1 MTKCRILLLLLLV
14 ALCSPPLSKAEES
27 EARARRIINSLGCK
41 ACHSF
46 EFSGSTLAP
55 AFDQIGN
62 RFSVKQLKEQL
73 RRHNDRTSQPF
84 MPDYSTIPDA
94 DMNDIVQFLATL
106 K

>member
-1 MTKCRILLLLLLV
+1 MTTCRILLLLLLV
-14 ALCSPPLSKAEES
+14 TLSAPPLSKAEES

-41 ACHSF
+41 ACHSL
-46 EFSGSTLAP
+46 EGSGSTLAT

-62 RFSVKQLKEQL
+62 RLSMEQL
-73 RRHNDRTSQPF
+73 NEQLTRHGNRNSQTF
-84 MPDYSTIPDA
+84 MPDYSTVPDA